1 MLSFLK
7 SMLTLGVGL
16 VLSNGAMAGTFQI
29 SPIRITLSEKTPI
42 AVLTV
47 RNDSAESSVMQ
58 LKVMSWSQSGNDDTY
73 TPTDEV
79 LANPPIFTVPAGGT
93 QIIRVG
99 VRRKADARRELAY
112 RLFLQEV
119 PVAKEAAQDSGVRVA
134 LRFGIPV
141 FVTPTANKSPKPL
154 LELRV
159 MVKSPKTL
167 RIEAVNHGD
176 AHVQILGVA
185 LNLAAGGPM
194 LAEYGGMH
202 YLLPK
207 QGRNWLV
214 PVDQVPYLG
223 ASLKL
228 VAHTDA
234 GEFHAN
240 LALEP

>member
-1 MLSFLK
+1 MPSLFK
-7 SMLTLGVGL
+7 SILTLLVGL
-16 VLSNGAMAGTFQI
+16 VLSHGAMAGTFQI
-29 SPIRITLSEKTPI
+29 SPIRITLSGKKPI

-47 RNDSAESSVMQ
+47 RNDSTESSVMQ
-58 LKVMSWSQSGNDDTY
+58 LRVMSWSQSGNDDIY

-79 LANPPIFTVPAGGT
+79 LATPPIFTVPAGGT

-99 VRRKADARRELAY
+99 IRRKADARLELAY

-119 PVAKEAAQDSGVRVA
+119 PVTNVATQDSGVRVA

-141 FVTPTANKSPKPL
+141 FVTPANKSPKPL
-154 LELRV
+154 LDWRV
-159 MVKSPKTL
+159 MVESPKTL
-167 RIEAVNHGD
+167 RIEAVNRGD
-176 AHVQILGVA
+176 AHVQISGVA
-185 LNLAAGGPM
+185 LNSASGGPM
-194 LAEYGGMH
+194 LAEYRGMH

-214 PVDQVPYLG
+214 PVDQVPPLG
-223 ASLKL
+223 TPLK
-228 VAHTDA
+228 VQAQTDA